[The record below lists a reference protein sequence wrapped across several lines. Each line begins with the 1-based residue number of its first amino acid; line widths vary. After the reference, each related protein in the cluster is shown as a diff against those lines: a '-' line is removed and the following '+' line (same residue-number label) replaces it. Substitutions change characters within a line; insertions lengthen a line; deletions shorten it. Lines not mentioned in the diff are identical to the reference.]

1 MKSAPRHRFSRV
13 LHVGRTVSFRGM
25 AYTIAYLTFVEFVI
39 VYGVV
44 SWFELDKF
52 ISGANLVRDTALSIH
67 DRSHRA
73 GSTTADTL
81 QFSILPE
88 QLPAS
93 PDDFVE
99 GGEVEMLLDVLVK
112 GLFGQRADLLML
124 GLVPKESLPG
134 LFCPR
139 INFMLVGPEEQDR
152 LSTDHVLDLQHELF
166 PALRLAGL
174 SVLSPGSNILIKSEL
189 PESAASDCE
198 YRVDLTIRM
207 DDRLGALTIGYLSQA
222 WLVAAF
228 LLLVNAVL
236 VFLGIRNTIVRP
248 LENIVR
254 RIENIG
260 ENPRPRS
267 SDVEESP
274 GLYELTRISEAVD
287 ELHARTVTR
296 NMLQRAKKR
305 QLHEIT
311 GLGTTA
317 LAYLDG
323 SSAESKKHVARCFQE
338 AVRQVAMI
346 IDFAGF
352 DASSLHRQ
360 EIGVHQLV
368 ELIEE
373 AMDDAAAYAQLRE
386 GEDSSDVCWLKGH
399 PDLSTLAD
407 NDWSPVLNVDK
418 SSIAVILRNFFK
430 NSVESFRGKGN
441 VLNRILV
448 GLVVDRTS
456 GAVQVIVEDNGIGI
470 ESEMRQRL
478 FVEGE
483 TSKSDGNQGIGLSLA
498 DRLARAQGGE
508 ITISSRHVE
517 DGCPLQD
524 TGTSVRL
531 VLPTLDSE
539 ATLAGST

>member
-1 MKSAPRHRFSRV
+1 
-13 LHVGRTVSFRGM
+13 M

-52 ISGANLVRDTALSIH
+52 ISGANLVRDSALSIH

-73 GSTTADTL
+73 DSDSADTL

-88 QLPAS
+88 QLPANPEELTDS
-93 PDDFVE
+93 GD
-99 GGEVEMLLDVLVK
+99 VEMLLDVLVK

-124 GLVPKESLPG
+124 SLVPKDSPAD

-139 INFMLVGPEEQDR
+139 ISFMLVSPEEQGK
-152 LSTDHVLDLQHELF
+152 LSADHVLDLQHEFF

-189 PESAASDCE
+189 PESATSDCI

-222 WLVAAF
+222 WLIAAF
-228 LLLVNAVL
+228 LLLLNAVL

-260 ENPRPRS
+260 EKPRPGPS
-267 SDVEESP
+267 GDEEKP
-274 GLYELTRISEAVD
+274 GLYELKRISEAVD
-287 ELHARTVTR
+287 ELHSRTVTR

-305 QLHEIT
+305 QLHEIS
-311 GLGTTA
+311 GLGATA
-317 LAYLDG
+317 LAHLDG
-323 SSAESKKHVARCFQE
+323 SSVESKQHVARCFQE

-352 DASSLHRQ
+352 DESTLHRQ
-360 EIGVHQLV
+360 DIGIHQLV
-368 ELIEE
+368 GLIEE
-373 AMDDAAAYAQLRE
+373 AMDDAAVFAQLRE
-386 GEDSSDVCWLKGH
+386 GGESSDVGWMKGH
-399 PDLSTLAD
+399 PDHSTIAD
-407 NDWSPVLNVDK
+407 DDWCPPLNVDK
-418 SSIAVILRNFFK
+418 ASIAVILRNIFK

-441 VLNRILV
+441 VLNRLEV
-448 GLVVDRTS
+448 GLFFDRTS
-456 GAVQVIVEDNGIGI
+456 GVVRVVVEDNGIGI
-470 ESEMRQRL
+470 EAEMRQRL

-483 TSKSDGNQGIGLSLA
+483 TSKPDGNQGIGLSLA

-508 ITISSRHVE
+508 ISIRSRHVE
-517 DGCPLQD
+517 DGVHVD
-524 TGTSVRL
+524 ETGTTVTI
-531 VLPTLDSE
+531 VLPLTGQEGICSG
-539 ATLAGST
+539 AR